1 MKFSAIFD
9 TLFDSQYL
17 CSEVA
22 GKAKEQYLEFLDT
35 IVLPN
40 QETFLAINIEKDQ
53 LDFFLGAHA
62 YEVDRFSALWNVILV
77 FTMFH
82 RQSNFE
88 RGFNINDDIVV
99 ENLKKESLIA
109 Q

>member
-9 TLFDSQYL
+9 TLFDSQYMR
-17 CSEVA
+17 SEDA

-35 IVLPN
+35 TVQSN

-53 LDFFLGAHA
+53 LDAFLDAHA
-62 YEVDRFSALWNVILV
+62 YEVDRFSALWNVIFV

-88 RGFNINDDIVV
+88 QGFNINDDIVV